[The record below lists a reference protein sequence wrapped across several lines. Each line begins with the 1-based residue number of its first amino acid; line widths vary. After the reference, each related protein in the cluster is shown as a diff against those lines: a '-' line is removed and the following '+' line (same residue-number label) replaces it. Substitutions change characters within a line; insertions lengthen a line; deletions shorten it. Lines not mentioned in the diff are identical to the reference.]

1 MSVILRLSDLKIRV
15 HEALLLL
22 LLLCMQSMGRKLM
35 SAVLFFVK
43 FLKVNKLQYTGVV
56 FLVKA
61 RCFALVN
68 HGHLL

>member
-15 HEALLLL
+15 HEALLL